1 MKPLIVLITT
11 FLISVVVLK
20 IRAKQ
25 IDYRFAGRIAMA
37 CMLLFTAIGHFVF
50 TDGMVVM
57 VPDFLPFKS
66 KMVLITGYLEVLFAL
81 GLLLPKYK
89 RLTGILLILFLF
101 IVLPSNIKAA
111 VQNLNYRTGALDG
124 PGVGYLWFRIPLQV
138 LFVLW
143 VYFSAIR
150 K

>member
-25 IDYRFAGRIAMA
+25 IDYRFTGRIAMA
-37 CMLLFTAIGHFVF
+37 CMLLFTAIGHFAF
-50 TDGMVVM
+50 TDGMAVM

-89 RLTGILLILFLF
+89 RLTGILLILFLLLSY
-101 IVLPSNIKAA
+101 LPTS
-111 VQNLNYRTGALDG
+111 R
-124 PGVGYLWFRIPLQV
+124 PL
-138 LFVLW
+138 
-143 VYFSAIR
+143 S
-150 K
+150 KT